1 MVQAAAC
8 MPPNDTGK
16 RRRTMT
22 RRMTARVVIAG
33 LLAWVASGLSAQR
46 EASAQTPE
54 PVTVRLSWAAGAIDA
69 PLFLAAARGYFKEE
83 GIDID
88 IRDGKGSNSTIQA
101 VAAGTDT
108 VGLANLSLMAQA
120 VGRGIPLV
128 GIAGMM
134 QKAPDSIVSLKG
146 SGIATP
152 KDLEGKRWAFVPTDS
167 GARMFPAFAAAN
179 GINMDSLK
187 KVQVS
192 YATNFTSLLQG
203 EADFICAWASP
214 DAFKIAKQK
223 PIEKPMRFADYGV
236 SMLGTGIF
244 VTKDT
249 ATKRGDLLKRFL
261 RATVRGAEAAA
272 KEPEAAIG
280 AVMAARPDTDRA
292 ILIEEYNNLPEYMH
306 TKYSEG
312 HTRGWVAPE
321 DWEQTL
327 TLLKQYFEA
336 SPDLKAAA
344 VYTNE
349 YLPGQ

>member
-1 MVQAAAC
+1 MLNRITARAHIAALLALVLLLAA
-8 MPPNDTGK
+8 P
-16 RRRTMT
+16 T
-22 RRMTARVVIAG
+22 RRV
-33 LLAWVASGLSAQR
+33 
-46 EASAQTPE
+46 EAQTLE

-108 VGLANLSLMAQA
+108 IGLANLALMAQA

-167 GARMFPAFAAAN
+167 SARIFPAFAAAN
-179 GINMDSLK
+179 GINMDTLK
-187 KVQVS
+187 KIQVS

-203 EADFICAWASP
+203 DADFICAWASP

-223 PIEKPMRFADYGV
+223 PIEKPMRYADYGV

-249 ATKRGDLLKRFL
+249 AAKRADLLKRFL

-272 KEPEAAIG
+272 KEPEAAVG

-292 ILIEEYNNLPEYMH
+292 ILVEEYNNLPEYLH
-306 TKYSEG
+306 TKYSTG
-312 HTRGWVAPE
+312 HTPGWVASE
-321 DWEQTL
+321 DWDQTL

-336 SPDLKAAA
+336 APDLKAAA

-349 YLPGQ
+349 FLPGQ